1 MFAEIIFALDPIFH
15 KPLLMY
21 GGIFTGLLF
30 ITTASVGYAVSKG
43 KLDFKWHQRL
53 VISLIL
59 VVLFHAAL
67 GIIYF
72 L

>member
-30 ITTASVGYAVSKG
+30 FATAAVGYAVNKG

-53 VISLIL
+53 VITLIL
-59 VVLFHAAL
+59 VVLVHAAV
-67 GIIYF
+67 GILYF
-72 L
+72 I